1 MSRAAITQL
10 EVLVSAAEESGYSL
24 PEALTTAHAT
34 LVAVKTLT
42 IPTPPTLD
50 NTTAAARAIT
60 ATAAGKPV
68 DLLALAGEVADAQLG
83 RQRYE
88 QAQLILALAIEQ
100 AGERAQHLASDI
112 VEQVITQHL
121 APALE
126 QVHAQ
131 AREVGAAL
139 GDYSLDAHTLLA
151 APAKVRAAYLKLP
164 ELVARSAAIWKAR
177 RLISTLG
184 YRVAQYDVMGLF
196 AEFKTPL
203 ALYPNLTAPTSRPG
217 RIPAPEDPTAR
228 LLWVV
233 GPEGAA
239 GHPWLPS
246 VAEQDAAWLAQFGP
260 EARAKE
266 ARAKALA

>member
-24 PEALTTAHAT
+24 PEALVAAYDT
-34 LVAVKTLT
+34 LVAVKGLT

-50 NTTAAARAIT
+50 VHTAAARAIT

-68 DLLALAGEVADAQLG
+68 DLLALAGEAAEAQLG

-121 APALE
+121 RPALE

-131 AREVGAAL
+131 AREAGAAL

-177 RLISTLG
+177 RLINTLG
-184 YRVAQYDVMGLF
+184 YHVAQYDVMGLY
-196 AEFKTPL
+196 AEFERPL
-203 ALYPNLTAPTSRPG
+203 ALSPQWKPPMRTPP
-217 RIPAPEDPTAR
+217 IPAPADPGER
-228 LLWVV
+228 LLWVA
-233 GPEGAA
+233 GPEGAI
-239 GHPWLPS
+239 GRPWLPT
-246 VAEQDAAWLAQFGP
+246 VAQQDAAWLAQFGP

>member
-24 PEALTTAHAT
+24 PEALVAAHAT
-34 LVAVKTLT
+34 LVAVKGLT

-50 NTTAAARAIT
+50 VHTAAARAIT
-60 ATAAGKPV
+60 ATAAGEPV
-68 DLLALAGEVADAQLG
+68 DLLALAGEAAEAQLD

-88 QAQLILALAIEQ
+88 QAQLIRSLAIEQ
-100 AGERAQHLASDI
+100 AGEAAQHLASDI

-121 APALE
+121 RPALE

-131 AREVGAAL
+131 AREAGAAL

-164 ELVARSAAIWKAR
+164 ELVARQSAIWKAR
-177 RLISTLG
+177 RLINTLG
-184 YRVAQYDVMGLF
+184 YREVKHDGAHLYG
-196 AEFKTPL
+196 EFERPL
-203 ALYPNLTAPTSRPG
+203 ALSPHWKPPARIPP
-217 RIPAPEDPTAR
+217 IPAPEDPTAR

-233 GPEGAA
+233 SEQAA
-239 GHPWLPS
+239 PARPWLPT
-246 VAEQDAAWLAQFGP
+246 VAQQDAAWLAQFGP
-260 EARAKE
+260 EAKANE